1 MSAFQLPSSKERTKR
16 SYIATAA
23 FSTGFYSYDKTGT
36 ALNPV
41 YTLNAGAAGTS
52 GATVGNCTVGR
63 ILRENG
69 RKLYPGGAYPG
80 VTTLMVGV
88 FFTDQSGPANTFVTG
103 YINPNSSFFAVFS
116 TDKPVEVVD
125 GTDAANSLVNRG
137 PSVYTSGTVTAAS
150 GVTMTGGAFVQYRP
164 LFAASA
170 AVTLTVS
177 QLVGG
182 IITRNSAGLT
192 EAFTVPL
199 ASAIIT
205 ALGSQVGASTDFI
218 VSNTN
223 GVANTLVVT
232 ATSGDTANLT
242 TAGSMSISAAT
253 TARFTALVTG
263 ASTVVVYRA

>member
-1 MSAFQLPSSKERTKR
+1 MSAFHLPFGKERTKR

-88 FFTDQSGPANTFVTG
+88 FFTDQSGPANNFVSG
-103 YINPNSSFFAVFS
+103 YINPNSSLFAVFNS
-116 TDKPVEVVD
+116 DKPIEVVD

-137 PSVYTSGTVTAAS
+137 PSVYTSGTVTALGS
-150 GVTMTGGAFVQYRP
+150 V
-164 LFAASA
+164 
-170 AVTLTVS
+170 
-177 QLVGG
+177 
-182 IITRNSAGLT
+182 SAGTSVTAGTYL
-192 EAFTVPL
+192 AGAVVPL
-199 ASAIIT
+199 TLYATGLA
-205 ALGSQVGASTDFI
+205 GA
-218 VSNTN
+218 V
-223 GVANTLVVT
+223 
-232 ATSGDTANLT
+232 
-242 TAGSMSISAAT
+242 
-253 TARFTALVTG
+253 
-263 ASTVVVYRA
+263 

>member
-88 FFTDQSGPANTFVTG
+88 FFTDESGPANTFVTG

-137 PSVYTSGTVTAAS
+137 PSVYTSGTVTAVG
-150 GVTMTGGAFVQYRP
+150 GVTMVGGVFNQYRR
-164 LFAASA
+164 LTALTAGAATLTTTQLLGGVVTQAASGSQA
-170 AVTLTVS
+170 LTFPA
-177 QLVGG
+177 
-182 IITRNSAGLT
+182 T
-192 EAFTVPL
+192 
-199 ASAIIT
+199 SAIIT
-205 ALGSQVGASTDFI
+205 ALGSTVGASSEFI
-218 VSNTN
+218 YSNSAAQA
-223 GVANTLVVT
+223 VTL
-232 ATSGDTANLT
+232 
-242 TAGSMSISAAT
+242 TAGDGNTSFVGSVTVNAALARLTVLVTSAT
-253 TARFTALVTG
+253 T
-263 ASTVVVYRA
+263 VVIYRA

>member
-1 MSAFQLPSSKERTKR
+1 MSAFHLPFEKERTKR

-88 FFTDQSGPANTFVTG
+88 FFTDQSGPANTFVSG
-103 YINPNSSFFAVFS
+103 YINPNSSLFAVFS

-137 PSVYTSGTVTAAS
+137 PSVYTSGTVTAVGSVTAAALNLTNYTDTANPSLAGAATVGLATLAS
-150 GVTMTGGAFVQYRP
+150 GTVTINT
-164 LFAASA
+164 
-170 AVTLTVS
+170 
-177 QLVGG
+177 
-182 IITRNSAGLT
+182 
-192 EAFTVPL
+192 
-199 ASAIIT
+199 T
-205 ALGSQVGASTDFI
+205 A
-218 VSNTN
+218 
-223 GVANTLVVT
+223 VT
-232 ATSGDTANLT
+232 ATSRIFLTRRTLAGTVANTGAILVVGT
-242 TAGSMSISAAT
+242 ITAGTSFVINSFVVAGTAASSDNGT
-253 TARFTALVTG
+253 VNWLVIN
-263 ASTVVVYRA
+263 